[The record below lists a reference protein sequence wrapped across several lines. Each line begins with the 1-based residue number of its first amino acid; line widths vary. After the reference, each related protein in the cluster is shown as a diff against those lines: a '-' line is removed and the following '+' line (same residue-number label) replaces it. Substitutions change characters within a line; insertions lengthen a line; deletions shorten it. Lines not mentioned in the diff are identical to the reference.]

1 MTCADFKELAA
12 AGLALGALDPAERTA
27 AEAHLLEASHQG
39 CFEALQQASLGV
51 EALARTLPM
60 PRPEAANWRVIEA
73 RVAPRSGQGA
83 VEAFTSYARLFAW
96 AAAVAA
102 VFVLFAGGS
111 RERRLHGE
119 ALAGMEREKQQCL
132 GELSSLRGEAEAQR
146 SAIALLQSPGTQVVS
161 FAPQAA
167 GGGLGARAL
176 VDLAGRKAMVL
187 SSALAPRAGK
197 DFELWI
203 IRGKEAPVP
212 AGLLRAGQSGAVLAS
227 IDPRLLA
234 GGADALAVSIEPT
247 GGSPTGAPTGDVVLV
262 GALPKS

>member
-1 MTCADFKELAA
+1 MTCAEFKELAA
-12 AGLALGALDPAERTA
+12 VLALGALDPTERAA
-27 AEAHLLEASHQG
+27 AEAHLAEASHEG
-39 CFEALQQASLGV
+39 CFEALQQASAGM
-51 EALARTLPM
+51 EALARTLPA
-60 PRPEAANWRVIEA
+60 PRPDAGIWRVIEA
-73 RVAPRSGQGA
+73 RVAPGSGIGPRDT
-83 VEAFTSYARLFAW
+83 FSTYARFLSW

-102 VFVLFAGGS
+102 VFVLFAAGA
-111 RERRLHGE
+111 RERRLH
-119 ALAGMEREKQQCL
+119 AAAVASVEREKQQCL

-146 SAIALLQSPGTQVVS
+146 SAIALLQSPTTQVVS
-161 FAPQAA
+161 FAPQPS

-176 VDLAGRKAMVL
+176 VDLAARKAMVL

-212 AGLLRAGQSGAVLAS
+212 AGLLRAGQSGTVLAS
-227 IDPRLLA
+227 IDPQLLA
-234 GGADALAVSIEPT
+234 GGADALAVSVEPA